1 MSSSVKP
8 DASLEEARPDRGTW
22 FDRVDG
28 YVRTWTPFTPVVG
41 LARTLIAGTLLLTL
55 LLTPMHSL
63 FFTSANYPDGV
74 VCNGGPV
81 SSLSLFCIAADGG
94 WLEASRWI
102 AVAILLLVMT
112 GLRPALTGV
121 PHWYVTWSFAVSSNA
136 VDGGDQ
142 LAANLVLLLV
152 GISLLD
158 RRRNHWKR
166 DVSYSSREPWAQY
179 LAYLMLV
186 LWVLQLIGVYFQAS
200 VAKMAVPEWAD
211 GSALWYWMQNPAFAP
226 AEPLQ
231 GFVLG
236 ILQFPMLA
244 VLGSYATLALQLFL
258 CVAPFLGLR
267 TRVIAFFTAAVFH
280 GAIAVGMG
288 LWSFS
293 LVMIGADFLF
303 LSRPHEDVHIR
314 LRRSAWRVR

>member
-1 MSSSVKP
+1 MSSAVRLDTP
-8 DASLEEARPDRGTW
+8 LEENRPDRRW

-41 LARTLIAGTLLLTL
+41 LVRSLIAGALLLTL

-81 SSLSLFCIAADGG
+81 SSLSLFCLAADGG
-94 WLEASRWI
+94 WLGASRWI
-102 AVAILLLVMT
+102 AVAVLLLVIA
-112 GLRPALTGV
+112 GPRPAWTGV

-142 LAANLVLLLV
+142 LAANLVLLLA
-152 GISLLD
+152 GICLLD
-158 RRRNHWKR
+158 RRRNHWSR
-166 DVSYSSREPWAQY
+166 DTSYARRDPWSQY
-179 LAYLMLV
+179 LAYLVLA
-186 LWVLQLIGVYFQAS
+186 LWVLQLMGVYFQAS

-226 AEPLQ
+226 IEPLQ
-231 GFVLG
+231 GVVLAV
-236 ILQFPMLA
+236 LQFPVVSMI
-244 VLGSYATLALQLFL
+244 GSYATLALQLFL
-258 CVAPFLGLR
+258 CVAPFLGARARL
-267 TRVIAFFTAAVFH
+267 VAFLTAAVFH

-293 LVMIGADFLF
+293 LVMIAADFLF
-303 LSRPHEDVHIR
+303 LSRPHESGH
-314 LRRSAWRVR
+314 LRFGQLLGRVR